1 MPDTAQHGTP
11 CDGWRLAVGTLTAF
25 PVAPPGAIGPAAARV
40 AMLLGPVA
48 VGPIAVI
55 AGLLGWAF
63 ALVLPASVTAVL
75 ILGCFALGS
84 RALHLD
90 GLADTADGLTASYD
104 RDRALEI
111 MRRGNTGPAGAA
123 TLVLVLLLQAAALTA
138 VVARPWG
145 AAAGVM
151 LLCLARSSLLITCG
165 AGIPAAR
172 PGGLG
177 AVVAG
182 VVPRSWA
189 VMAGSCAAAVAAV
202 ALALSGRPWWQGLL
216 AILVAAVA
224 VIALTLRCRRRFGGI
239 TGDVLGA
246 GIEIAAAAL
255 LVVAAAR

>member
-1 MPDTAQHGTP
+1 MTAPGHRRT
-11 CDGWRLAVGTLTAF
+11 DGWRLAVGTLTAF
-25 PVAPPGAIGPAAARV
+25 PVRAPGSVDPATART
-40 AMLLGPVA
+40 AMVLGPVA
-48 VGPIAVI
+48 VAPVAGV
-55 AGLLGWAF
+55 AGLLGWA
-63 ALVLPASVTAVL
+63 ASLVLPPAVTAVL

-123 TLVLVLLLQAAALTA
+123 TLVLVLLLQATALSAVVSRPWGVATA
-138 VVARPWG
+138 VV
-145 AAAGVM
+145 
-151 LLCLARSSLLITCG
+151 LLCLARSSLLITCA
-165 AGIPAAR
+165 AGVPAAR

-182 VVPRSWA
+182 VVPRRWA
-189 VMAGSCAAAVAAV
+189 VAGGLAAAVAAAGV
-202 ALALSGRPWWQGLL
+202 LLLSGRPWWQGPL
-216 AILVAAVA
+216 AVVLAGAV
-224 VIALTLRCRRRFGGI
+224 VLALTVRCRQRFGGI

-255 LVVAAAR
+255 LVAAAAG

>member
-1 MPDTAQHGTP
+1 MTAASGALR
-11 CDGWRLAVGTLTAF
+11 DGWRMAIGTLTAF
-25 PVAPPGAIGPAAARV
+25 PTAPPRVVAPATARV

-48 VGPIAVI
+48 AVPIAVV
-55 AGLLGWAF
+55 AGVLGWA
-63 ALVLPASVTAVL
+63 ASLMLPSSVCAVL

-104 RDRALEI
+104 RERALEI

-123 TLVLVLLLQAAALTA
+123 TLVLVLLLQAVALTA

-145 AAAGVM
+145 VVVAVV

-182 VVPRSWA
+182 VVPRSSA
-189 VMAGSCAAAVAAV
+189 VVAGSCATAVAAG
-202 ALALSGRPWWQGLL
+202 ALQLSGRPWWQGLL
-216 AILVAAVA
+216 AVLLAAAAVL
-224 VIALTLRCRRRFGGI
+224 ALTLRCRRRFGGI

-246 GIEIAAAAL
+246 GIEIAVTAL
-255 LVVAAAR
+255 LVATAAG

>member
-1 MPDTAQHGTP
+1 MTTP
-11 CDGWRLAVGTLTAF
+11 GHPLRDGWRMAVGTLTAF
-25 PVAPPGAIGPAAARV
+25 PVRPPVSVGPGTART
-40 AMLLGPVA
+40 AMVLGPVA
-48 VGPIAVI
+48 AAPIAAV
-55 AGLLGWAF
+55 AGVLGWA
-63 ALVLPASVTAVL
+63 ASLVLPPAVTAVL

-123 TLVLVLLLQAAALTA
+123 TLVLVLLLQGAALTS

-145 AAAGVM
+145 AAAAVA
-151 LLCLARSSLLITCG
+151 LLCLARSSLLITCS
-165 AGIPAAR
+165 AGVPAAR

-182 VVPRSWA
+182 VVPRLLA
-189 VMAGSCAAAVAAV
+189 LGGGLVAAAAAAAVLV
-202 ALALSGRPWWQGLL
+202 LSGRPWWQGLL
-216 AILVAAVA
+216 AVAVAAVA
-224 VIALTLRCRRRFGGI
+224 VTGLVLRCRQRFGGI

-246 GIEIAAAAL
+246 GIEVAAAAL
-255 LVVAAAR
+255 LVAAAAG

>member
-1 MPDTAQHGTP
+1 MTGPGGP
-11 CDGWRLAVGTLTAF
+11 LRNGWRMALGTLTAF
-25 PVAPPGAIGPAAARV
+25 PVRPPTSVAPATARAAMV
-40 AMLLGPVA
+40 LGPVA
-48 VGPIAVI
+48 AAPIAVA
-55 AGLLGWAF
+55 AGVLGWA
-63 ALVLPASVTAVL
+63 ASLVLPPLVTAVL

-123 TLVLVLLLQAAALTA
+123 TLVLVLLLQAVALAA

-145 AAAGVM
+145 VASAVV
-151 LLCLARSSLLITCG
+151 LLCLARSSLLITCS
-165 AGIPAAR
+165 ANVPAAR

-182 VVPRSWA
+182 VVPGWWA
-189 VMAGSCAAAVAAV
+189 LAAGSFAAAVAAA
-202 ALALSGRPWWQGLL
+202 ALVLSGRPWWQGPVAVLL
-216 AILVAAVA
+216 AAAAVGG
-224 VIALTLRCRRRFGGI
+224 LTVRCRRRFGGI

-255 LVVAAAR
+255 LVAAAAG

>member
-1 MPDTAQHGTP
+1 MTIRDSALS
-11 CDGWRLAVGTLTAF
+11 DGWRMAVGTLTAV
-25 PVAPPGAIGPAAARV
+25 PIAPPRTVGPAAART
-40 AMLLGPVA
+40 AMLAGPVA
-48 VGPIAVI
+48 VVPIAVV
-55 AGLLGWAF
+55 AGVLGWAA
-63 ALVLPASVTAVL
+63 ALVLPAAVTAVV

-145 AAAGVM
+145 VAAAVA
-151 LLCLARSSLLITCG
+151 LLCLARSSLLITCS

-189 VMAGSCAAAVAAV
+189 VVAGSCAAAVAAV
-202 ALALSGRPWWQGLL
+202 ALRLSGRPWWQGVL
-216 AILVAAVA
+216 AVAVAAAA

-255 LVVAAAR
+255 LVAAAAG

>member
-1 MPDTAQHGTP
+1 MTGAGGSLRN
-11 CDGWRLAVGTLTAF
+11 GWRMALGTLTAF
-25 PVAPPGAIGPAAARV
+25 PVRPPASLAPATARA

-48 VGPIAVI
+48 AAPIAVV
-55 AGLLGWAF
+55 AGVLGWLAS
-63 ALVLPASVTAVL
+63 LVLPTPVTAVL
-75 ILGCFALGS
+75 VLGTFALGS

-123 TLVLVLLLQAAALTA
+123 TLVLVLLLQAAALAA

-145 AAAGVM
+145 VGCAVV

-165 AGIPAAR
+165 AGVPAAR

-182 VVPRSWA
+182 VVPRCWA
-189 VMAGSCAAAVAAV
+189 VAAGSCAAAVAALV
-202 ALALSGRPWWQGLL
+202 LALSGRPWWQGPVAVLL
-216 AILVAAVA
+216 AAAAVT
-224 VIALTLRCRRRFGGI
+224 VLVLRCRRRFGGI

-246 GIEIAAAAL
+246 GIEIAAVAL
-255 LVVAAAR
+255 LVAAAAG